1 VERIADVDD
10 ARLYFARDLA
20 APECFEIAQGTA
32 VVFTARPTDRKGT
45 NEDSAALIP
54 FAQGAALLVVAD
66 GVGGAPAG
74 EQASRVAIEAI
85 WSRLAEAGRSTESTP
100 GLVLESIEAAR
111 DAVRAIGLGA
121 ATTLV
126 ALEIAGE
133 SLRTYHVGDSRA
145 IVASRSG
152 RLKLQTVSHSP
163 VGFAVEAGVLDERR
177 ALHHAQRHLVSNVL
191 GAADARIEVG
201 SPLRIARFDT
211 ALIGSDGLFDN
222 LYLEEIA
229 EGICSGPLEGRVS
242 ALIAQVRE
250 RMEQP
255 VGSAPSKPDD
265 LTLIAFRRRVAVQKG
280 NGEGQARRRV
290 RSSP

>member
-1 VERIADVDD
+1 MVRISDVDD

-20 APECFEIAQGTA
+20 APESFEIAQGTA
-32 VVFTARPTDRKGT
+32 VVFTAGAADRKGP
-45 NEDSAALIP
+45 NEDAAALIP
-54 FAQGAALLVVAD
+54 FARGAALLVVAD

-74 EQASRVAIEAI
+74 EQASRVAIEAV
-85 WSRLAEAGRSTESTP
+85 WSRLAQAQREAAATP
-100 GLVLESIEAAR
+100 GLVLESIEAAS
-111 DAVRAIGLGA
+111 DAVRSLGLGA

-126 ALEIAGE
+126 ALEIGE
-133 SLRTYHVGDSRA
+133 ASLRAYHVGDSRA

-163 VGFAVEAGVLDERR
+163 VGFAVEAGVIDERR

-191 GAADARIEVG
+191 GAPDARIEVG
-201 SPLRIARFDT
+201 SPLALARFDT

-229 EGICSGPLEGRVS
+229 EGICSGPLGECVATLVER
-242 ALIAQVRE
+242 ARE
-250 RMEQP
+250 RMSKP
-255 VGSAPSKPDD
+255 GGSTPSKPDD
-265 LTLIAFRRRVAVQKG
+265 LTLVAFRRVSENPREVVGK
-280 NGEGQARRRV
+280 ETRRGV